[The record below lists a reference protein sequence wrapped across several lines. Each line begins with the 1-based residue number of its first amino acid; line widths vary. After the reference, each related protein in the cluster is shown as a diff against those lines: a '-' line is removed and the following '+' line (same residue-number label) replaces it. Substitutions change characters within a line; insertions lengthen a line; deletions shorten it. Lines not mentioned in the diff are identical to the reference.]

1 MTSSP
6 PEHNLLILSDSHG
19 HTRNL
24 RDILARQLKKPDM
37 VLFLGDGLRDLG
49 CLGLQEKGISLLAVK
64 GNCDSYSYPE
74 PDDPDERLLTVGN
87 IRICMMHGH
96 TRHVKGGWL
105 PAAAHAARQGADLL
119 LFGHTHE
126 PIEEYFPAGTPL
138 GGVPLEKPLTVF
150 NPGTVGGGWGKQ
162 ATFGT
167 LNVRGETFLLSHGKV

>member
-1 MTSSP
+1 MTP
-6 PEHNLLILSDSHG
+6 PTHHLLILSDSHG
-19 HTRNL
+19 HTRHL
-24 RDILARQLKKPDM
+24 REILARQIHKPEA

-49 CLGLQEKGISLLAVK
+49 CLGLAEKDILLHAVA

-74 PDDPDERLLTVGN
+74 PSEPTERLLGIGG

-96 TRHVKGGWL
+96 THHVKSGWM

-126 PIEEYFPAGTPL
+126 AIEESLPAGTML

-150 NPGTVGGGWGKQ
+150 NPGTVGGGWGKD
-162 ATFGT
+162 ASFGT
-167 LNVRGETFLLSHGKV
+167 LTVSGDTFLCGHGKL